1 MFRVNLDNL
10 VKPCLKTKMLLKKL
24 RKADRLELR
33 SGVKDSKWKGG
44 IEKENWISVLVR
56 IDPGVQREQKQ
67 MFLFNGANFLM
78 SLTLKVHNRYTIFK
92 ECHGVFE
99 F

>member
-1 MFRVNLDNL
+1 
-10 VKPCLKTKMLLKKL
+10 MLLKKL

-44 IEKENWISVLVR
+44 IEKENWISVLVK

-78 SLTLKVHNRYTIFK
+78 SLTLKVQNRYTIFK

>member
-1 MFRVNLDNL
+1 
-10 VKPCLKTKMLLKKL
+10 MLLKKL

-44 IEKENWISVLVR
+44 IEKENWISVLVK
-56 IDPGVQREQKQ
+56 IVPGVQREQKQ

>member
-1 MFRVNLDNL
+1 
-10 VKPCLKTKMLLKKL
+10 MLLKKL

-44 IEKENWISVLVR
+44 IEKENWISVLVK

-78 SLTLKVHNRYTIFK
+78 SLTLKVNNRYTIFK